1 MWSVNDDQYNSITV
15 RYANLCVIWAQ
26 KLMLPKVVYISL
38 NPYFLGAYP
47 SIVQVLYQTI
57 IKMIESDRRTKTN
70 RNILDLTL
78 GYDLSF
84 HYRWNLITIRKLS
97 TFLEFYLFTQKSC
110 HKFCK

>member
-26 KLMLPKVVYISL
+26 KLML
-38 NPYFLGAYP
+38 PYFLGAYP

-78 GYDLSF
+78 GYDFPL
-84 HYRWNLITIRKLS
+84 
-97 TFLEFYLFTQKSC
+97 
-110 HKFCK
+110 